1 MVVRAMETF
10 YKQEDLEVF
19 RKWVYYQVA
28 SDPRLKLEKYDSR
41 TYKIYY
47 KNRVARFVVWPIGIV
62 EEAIMEGEELL
73 FYLHYQFY
81 NFHYA
86 TNLFHHMMEK
96 LLEDEKPNY
105 HILLCCSGGM
115 TTGYFAEKLNKYCQ
129 LNHLPYHIDATAVYQ
144 LENVYQKY
152 DLILIAPQLR
162 YKQHELSQKL
172 KPVLVDNIDASIFA
186 TYDCQAMIEHIEKI
200 IKDENK

>member
-1 MVVRAMETF
+1 METF

-19 RKWVYYQVA
+19 RKWVYYQVT

-86 TNLFHHMMEK
+86 TNLFHRMMEK

-115 TTGYFAEKLNKYCQ
+115 TTGYFAEKLNKYC
-129 LNHLPYHIDATAVYQ
+129 Q

>member
-1 MVVRAMETF
+1 
-10 YKQEDLEVF
+10 
-19 RKWVYYQVA
+19 
-28 SDPRLKLEKYDSR
+28 
-41 TYKIYY
+41 
-47 KNRVARFVVWPIGIV
+47 
-62 EEAIMEGEELL
+62 
-73 FYLHYQFY
+73 
-81 NFHYA
+81 
-86 TNLFHHMMEK
+86 MMEK

-129 LNHLPYHIDATAVYQ
+129 LNHLPYHVDATAVYQ